1 MKRTAHILM
10 LMLLPL
16 AFPAV
21 AGAQGGHVRKAMDR
35 ARERQEAMARSNV
48 VVDSKAQGKSGYLP
62 MKVDENGDTVFFD
75 RVVPTWIFA
84 RRRTTSEKDWRE
96 FYKLVYRF
104 PRVYPYAVAAGAVQ
118 HTVDSTIKAENMNF
132 IAKDRYI
139 TDVQG
144 QLFGQFEGSFR
155 QMTISEGALLMKL
168 IDRETGQSSYS
179 IIKEYKSGVAAGF
192 WQVIAKMFDN
202 DLKSKYD
209 PRGADRE
216 VEELVKIWYEGDFP
230 ALYWS
235 VFWED
240 PPAIQVP
247 QLSFSKK
254 AR

>member
-1 MKRTAHILM
+1 MKRTAHILF

-16 AFPAV
+16 VFPVA
-21 AGAQGGHVRKAMDR
+21 AGAQGGHVRR
-35 ARERQEAMARSNV
+35 AMARSNV
-48 VVDSKAQGKSGYLP
+48 VIDAKAQGKSGYLP

-75 RVVPTWIFA
+75 RLAPTWIFA

-104 PRVYPYAVAAGAVQ
+104 PRVYPYAIAAGAIQ
-118 HTVDSTIKAENMNF
+118 HTVDSTIKADNMNF

-139 TDVQG
+139 TDVQS

-192 WQVIAKMFDN
+192 WQLIAKMFDN

-216 VEELVKIWYEGDFP
+216 VEELVKVWYEGDFP
-230 ALYWS
+230 SLYWA

>member
-1 MKRTAHILM
+1 MKRTVHILI
-10 LMLLPL
+10 LTLLPL
-16 AFPAV
+16 VFPVA
-21 AGAQGGHVRKAMDR
+21 AGAQGGHVRRAMDR

-48 VVDSKAQGKSGYLP
+48 VIDAKAQGKSGYLP

-75 RVVPTWIFA
+75 RLAPTWIFA

-104 PRVYPYAVAAGAVQ
+104 PRVYPYAIAAGAIQ
-118 HTVDSTIKAENMNF
+118 HTVDSTIKADNMNF

-139 TDVQG
+139 TDVQS

-192 WQVIAKMFDN
+192 WQLIAKMFDN
-202 DLKSKYD
+202 DLKSQYE
-209 PRGADRE
+209 PEGADKNT
-216 VEELVKIWYEGDFP
+216 EELVQAWKDGTFRKI
-230 ALYWS
+230 YWS
-235 VFWED
+235 IFWED
-240 PPAIQVP
+240 PPEVTVP
-247 QLSFSKK
+247 DYYKK
-254 AR
+254 

>member
-1 MKRTAHILM
+1 
-10 LMLLPL
+10 
-16 AFPAV
+16 
-21 AGAQGGHVRKAMDR
+21 
-35 ARERQEAMARSNV
+35 
-48 VVDSKAQGKSGYLP
+48 
-62 MKVDENGDTVFFD
+62 
-75 RVVPTWIFA
+75 
-84 RRRTTSEKDWRE
+84 
-96 FYKLVYRF
+96 
-104 PRVYPYAVAAGAVQ
+104 
-118 HTVDSTIKAENMNF
+118 MNF

-139 TDVQG
+139 TDVQS

-192 WQVIAKMFDN
+192 WQLIAKMFDN

-216 VEELVKIWYEGDFP
+216 VEELVKVWYEGDFP
-230 ALYWS
+230 SLYWA